1 MIEITSEGPDNLIVA
16 VAHGEVTGED
26 YEKSFVPA
34 IEKILKIH
42 KKIRLIYQI
51 AADFEGYTTVAMSDD
66 VKLGFGHFTAFDKIA
81 VVADVH
87 WIANAVKVFGF
98 FMPCPVKCFNNAQ
111 LTEGKNWVTM

>member
-66 VKLGFGHFTAFDKIA
+66 VKLGFGHLTAFEKIA

-87 WIANAVKVFGF
+87 WIVNAVKVLGF
-98 FMPCPVKCFNNAQ
+98 FMPFPVKCFSNVQ
-111 LTEGKNWVTM
+111 LAEAKTWVAG